1 CQQNSKW
8 PRTF

>member
-8 PRTF
+8 PYSF